1 MPETRRSR
9 RFQFEWPIMV
19 KGVDLEGQVFEA
31 AARLRYLSSREA
43 CFYLVIPLD
52 LHTELDLLIK
62 LPMQRE
68 TWMKYN
74 ATVIRVDDCF
84 RTFNI
89 AVRFD
94 TAKPQFLGAATQSDS
109 AVKFRQLQA
118 SKTARAR

>member
-19 KGVDLEGQVFEA
+19 KGVDQEGQAFEA
-31 AARLRYLSSREA
+31 AARLRYLGSREA

-62 LPMQRE
+62 LPMRRE

-74 ATVIRVDDCF
+74 ATVIRVDDCY
-84 RTFNI
+84 RTFDI

-94 TAKPQFLGAATQSDS
+94 TAKPQFLGAATEANS
-109 AVKFRQLQA
+109 AVKFRRLHA
-118 SKTARAR
+118 EKAAR

>member
-19 KGVDLEGQVFEA
+19 KGVDQEGEAFEA
-31 AARLRYLSSREA
+31 AARLRHLSSREA
-43 CFYLVIPLD
+43 CFSLAIPLD

-62 LPMQRE
+62 LPMRHE

-84 RTFNI
+84 RTFSI
-89 AVRFD
+89 FVHFD
-94 TAKPQFLGAATQSDS
+94 TAKPQFLG
-109 AVKFRQLQA
+109 
-118 SKTARAR
+118 